1 MSKIKAN
8 SLPLLYSDLMF
19 NSEILT
25 FKANGFYEYS
35 NVYEH
40 YMHSFI
46 LKMNSEALLCL
57 GLYRAGLLR
66 QPQLSRN
73 TGGPTQSDN

>member
-1 MSKIKAN
+1 MQKF
-8 SLPLLYSDLMF
+8 LMF
-19 NSEILT
+19 
-25 FKANGFYEYS
+25 KVNGFYEYS
-35 NVYEH
+35 NDTYDEH

-46 LKMNSEALLCL
+46 LKMNSEAFLCL